1 MNGKISNSSGE
12 ATPPLTYFLFFLS
25 LILFLT
31 VLKIAGSILIPF
43 ALAIFLAFLLY
54 PVVIFLTKLKIP
66 YGLSVAIVMVLV
78 LVLFLW
84 LATILIGE
92 LNSLAQALPQYQE
105 GLKDYLNRFLST
117 VGRYMDKFVAALPGD
132 QQPDFHPPSATTI
145 LTNIVSRLF
154 SGLLSAV
161 SLISDFV
168 IIFFMLFFLLADA
181 HIFRTKLINA
191 WGRAKEGKARQIV
204 DAINEGIGKYILI
217 RTLIN
222 MGLAVV
228 VTIVLLILDVDYA
241 YIWGP
246 LTGLLNFI
254 PYLGSIVAA
263 VPPLVVA
270 LVTHDTYWTA
280 VMVLIAYVI
289 IQNIEGNYITPK
301 LVGRRVNL
309 NSLAVLLS
317 LILWGFIW
325 GPVGMI
331 LATPLTTC
339 FKVLCD
345 HIEPLHPIGI
355 LLGIKED
362 GKTNVQ

>member
-1 MNGKISNSSGE
+1 MKNNQLNSSGQT
-12 ATPPLTYFLFFLS
+12 TPPLTYFLFFLS
-25 LILFLT
+25 FILFLA
-31 VLKIAGSILIPF
+31 VLKIASSILIPF
-43 ALAIFLAFLLY
+43 ALAIFLAFLLF
-54 PVVIFLTKLKIP
+54 PVVNLLTKFKIP
-66 YGLSVAIVMVLV
+66 YGLSVVLVMVMV

-92 LNSLAQALPQYQE
+92 LNSLAHALPQYQA
-105 GLKDYLNRFLST
+105 GLKVVLNRVLDT
-117 VGRYMDKFVAALPGD
+117 VSRFMDKLAAALPGD
-132 QQPDFHPPSATTI
+132 QQTNLPSSSPTAL
-145 LTNIVSRLF
+145 LTDLVSRLF

-161 SLISDFV
+161 SLVSDFV
-168 IIFFMLFFLLADA
+168 ITFFMLFFLLADV
-181 HIFRTKLINA
+181 HIFKAKLITA
-191 WGRAKEGKARQIV
+191 WGKAEEGQARRIV
-204 DAINEGIGKYILI
+204 EAINEGIGKYIVI
-217 RTLIN
+217 RALIN

-254 PYLGSIVAA
+254 PFLGAIVAA

-270 LVTHDTYWTA
+270 LVTHDGYWTA
-280 VMVLIAYVI
+280 VMVLITYVI

-355 LLGIKED
+355 LLGRKKD
-362 GKTNVQ
+362 GKDG